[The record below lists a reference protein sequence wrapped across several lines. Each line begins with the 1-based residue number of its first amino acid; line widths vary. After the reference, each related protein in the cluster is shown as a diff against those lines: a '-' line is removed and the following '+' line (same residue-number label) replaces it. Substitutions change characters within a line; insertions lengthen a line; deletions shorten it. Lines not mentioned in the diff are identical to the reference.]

1 MHNDDPQWSRA
12 ADKAPAGHEESQIT
26 RQNYRLDGQEH
37 SLPGQFY
44 SVPEWA
50 KIANVSTSTVR
61 REIARGNLR
70 ACKIGNQIRI
80 PADAAAESIRW
91 IPSIQGGA

>member
-1 MHNDDPQWSRA
+1 MSTRA
-12 ADKAPAGHEESQIT
+12 
-26 RQNYRLDGQEH
+26 
-37 SLPGQFY
+37 LPHKFY
-44 SVPEWA
+44 SIPEWA
-50 KIANVSTSTVR
+50 EIAGVSVATVR

-70 ACKIGNQIRI
+70 AGKIGGQIRI

>member
-1 MHNDDPQWSRA
+1 MG
-12 ADKAPAGHEESQIT
+12 KAH
-26 RQNYRLDGQEH
+26 
-37 SLPGQFY
+37 LPSKFY
-44 SVPEWA
+44 SIPEWA
-50 KIANVSTSTVR
+50 EIAGVSVATVR

-70 ACKIGNQIRI
+70 AGKIGGQIRI